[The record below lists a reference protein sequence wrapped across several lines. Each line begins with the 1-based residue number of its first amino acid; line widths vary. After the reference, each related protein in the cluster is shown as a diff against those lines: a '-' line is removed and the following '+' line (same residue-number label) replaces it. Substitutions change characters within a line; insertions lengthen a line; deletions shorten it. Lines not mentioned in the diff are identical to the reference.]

1 MKCERQLL
9 PANVVVSIEDDP
21 GLETVGGWLGSTAR
35 IPTSWTSSCFIPW
48 QARFASILC
57 SVSGSELNRTQIFR
71 IGNGVL
77 GAGRGN
83 LGVPLLLL
91 VLLGMMT
98 LPVPPFLLDVF
109 FTFNIA
115 LSIVVLLVSVY
126 ALRPLDFAVFPT
138 ILLVATLLRLAL
150 NVASTRVV
158 LIHGHEG
165 GASAGHVIEAFGN
178 VVIGGNY
185 VVGIVVF
192 AILVIINFVVVTK
205 GAGRISEVSARFT
218 LDAMPG
224 KQMAIDADLNSGLID
239 QDEAKR
245 RRTDVAQEADFYG
258 SMDGASK
265 FVRGD
270 AIAGLLIM
278 FVTLLG
284 GLGIGMLQH
293 GLPFSE
299 AGRIYSL
306 LTIGDGLVAQIPSL
320 LLSTAAAVMV
330 TRVSTSEDMGQQVQ
344 RQMFASP
351 KALGVAAG
359 ILIVMGLVPGMPHLS
374 FVGLGAVAAGAAYW
388 IWHRQRQVKQQAEQE
403 VKAQQELLPA
413 QRAAETRELGWED
426 VTPVDMVG
434 LEVGYRLI
442 PLVDRNQGGQL
453 LARIKGVRKKLS
465 QDLGFLMPSVH
476 IRDNLDLLPNAYR
489 LTLMGVSLAE
499 AEVYPDR
506 ELAINPGQ
514 VFGPLNGIAAK
525 DPAFGLEAVWIEAS
539 QRDQAQSLGYTVVDA
554 STVIA
559 THLNQILHKHA
570 HELLGHEE
578 VQQLMQLLAKS
589 SPKLAEE
596 LVPGMISLSTL
607 LKVLQALLQEQVPVR
622 DIRTIAE
629 AIANVAPKSQDPAAM
644 VAAVRVALSRAIVQ
658 NVVGLEP
665 QLPVITLEP
674 RLEQILLNSLQKAG
688 QGADDGILL
697 EPGMAEKLQRSLVD
711 AAQRQEMLG
720 KPAILLVAG
729 PVRAMLSRFAR
740 LAVPSIHVLAYQ
752 EIPDNKQ
759 VTIVATVGQN

>member
-1 MKCERQLL
+1 MIGDVRSNL
-9 PANVVVSIEDDP
+9 S
-21 GLETVGGWLGSTAR
+21 GLK
-35 IPTSWTSSCFIPW
+35 
-48 QARFASILC
+48 Q
-57 SVSGSELNRTQIFR
+57 
-71 IGNGVL
+71 
-77 GAGRGN
+77 GN
-83 LGVPLLLL
+83 LGIPLMLL
-91 VLLGMMT
+91 VMLGMVM
-98 LPVPPFLLDVF
+98 LPIPPFLLDVL
-109 FTFNIA
+109 FTFSIA
-115 LSIVVLLVSVY
+115 LSIVVLLVAIY

-138 ILLVATLLRLAL
+138 ILLAATLLRLAL

-158 LIHGHEG
+158 LLNGQDG
-165 GASAGHVIEAFGN
+165 QDAAGKVIQAFGE

-192 AILVIINFVVVTK
+192 AILMIINFVVVTK

-224 KQMAIDADLNSGLID
+224 KQMAIDADLNAGLID
-239 QDEAKR
+239 QETAKLR
-245 RRTDVAQEADFYG
+245 RSEVSQEADFYG

-270 AIAGLLIM
+270 AIAGLLIL
-278 FVTLLG
+278 FINLIG
-284 GLGIGMLQH
+284 GVAIGIFQH
-293 GLPFSE
+293 DLSFAD
-299 AGRIYSL
+299 AGRIYTL

-320 LLSTAAAVMV
+320 LLSTAAAIMV
-330 TRVSTSEDMGQQVQ
+330 TRVSSSEDMGAQVN

-351 KALGVAAG
+351 RVLAVTAA
-359 ILIVMGLVPGMPHLS
+359 IMITMGLVPGMPHFS
-374 FVGLGAVAAGAAYW
+374 FISLGLVAAGAAYW
-388 IWHRQRQVKQQAEQE
+388 IANKQRTTKENE
-403 VKAQQELLPA
+403 VKEVQRQQELLPA
-413 QRAAETRELGWED
+413 QKAQEVKELGWDD

-465 QDLGFLMPSVH
+465 QEMGFLMPSVH
-476 IRDNLDLLPNAYR
+476 IRDNLDLQPSAYR
-489 LTLMGVSLAE
+489 LTLMGVSVAE

-525 DPAFGLEAVWIEAS
+525 DPAFGLEAVWIDPN

-554 STVIA
+554 STVVA
-559 THLNQILHKHA
+559 THLNQVLHKHA

-607 LKVLQALLQEQVPVR
+607 LKVLQSLLQEQVPVR

-629 AIANVAPKSQDPAAM
+629 AIANVSVKSQDPAVM
-644 VAAVRVALSRAIVQ
+644 VAAVRVALARAIVQ
-658 NVVGLEP
+658 SIVGLELE
-665 QLPVITLEP
+665 LPVITLEP
-674 RLEQILLNSLQKAG
+674 RLEQILLNSIQKAG
-688 QGADDGILL
+688 QGSEEGILL
-697 EPGMAEKLQRSLVD
+697 EPGMAEKLQRSLVE

-720 KPAILLVAG
+720 KPVILLVAG

>member
-1 MKCERQLL
+1 MVG
-9 PANVVVSIEDDP
+9 NVRSNLS
-21 GLETVGGWLGSTAR
+21 GLRE
-35 IPTSWTSSCFIPW
+35 
-48 QARFASILC
+48 
-57 SVSGSELNRTQIFR
+57 
-71 IGNGVL
+71 
-77 GAGRGN
+77 GN
-83 LGVPLLLL
+83 LGIPLMLL
-91 VLLGMMT
+91 VMLGMVM
-98 LPVPPFLLDVF
+98 LPIPPFLLDVL
-109 FTFNIA
+109 FTFSIA
-115 LSIVVLLVSVY
+115 LSIVVLLVGIY

-138 ILLVATLLRLAL
+138 ILLAATLLRLAL

-158 LIHGHEG
+158 LLNGHEG
-165 GASAGHVIEAFGN
+165 HGAAGQVIQAFGE

-192 AILVIINFVVVTK
+192 AILMIINFVVVTK

-224 KQMAIDADLNSGLID
+224 KQMAIDADLNAGLID
-239 QDEAKR
+239 QPEAKKR
-245 RRTDVAQEADFYG
+245 RSEVSQEADFYG

-270 AIAGLLIM
+270 AVAGLLIL
-278 FVTLLG
+278 FINLIG
-284 GLGIGMLQH
+284 GIAIGIFQH
-293 GLPFSE
+293 DLSFAD
-299 AGRIYSL
+299 AGKVYTL

-320 LLSTAAAVMV
+320 LLSTAAAIMV
-330 TRVSTSEDMGQQVQ
+330 TRVSSSEDMGAQVN

-351 KALGVAAG
+351 RALAVAAA
-359 ILIVMGLVPGMPHLS
+359 IMIAMGLVPGMPHFS
-374 FVGLGAVAAGAAYW
+374 FISLGLAAAGGAYW
-388 IWHRQRQVKQQAEQE
+388 IANKQRKVKEEE
-403 VKAQQELLPA
+403 VHEVQRQQELLPA
-413 QRAAETRELGWED
+413 QRAQEVKELGWDD
-426 VTPVDMVG
+426 VMPVDMVG

-465 QDLGFLMPSVH
+465 QEMGFLMPSVH
-476 IRDNLDLLPNAYR
+476 IRDNLDLQPSAYR
-489 LTLMGVSLAE
+489 LTLMGVSVAE

-514 VFGPLNGIAAK
+514 VFGSLNGIAAK
-525 DPAFGLEAVWIEAS
+525 DPAFGLEAVWIDPS

-554 STVIA
+554 STVVA
-559 THLNQILHKHA
+559 THLNQVLHKHA

-578 VQQLMQLLAKS
+578 VQQLMQVLAKS

-596 LVPGMISLSTL
+596 LVPGLVSLSTL

-644 VAAVRVALSRAIVQ
+644 VAAVRVALARAIVQ
-658 NVVGLEP
+658 SIVGLELE
-665 QLPVITLEP
+665 LPVITLEP

-688 QGADDGILL
+688 QGSEEGILL
-697 EPGMAEKLQRSLVD
+697 EPGMAEKLQRSLVE

-720 KPAILLVAG
+720 KPVILLVAG

-740 LAVPSIHVLAYQ
+740 LAVPSVHVLAYQ